1 MSAALT
7 PLQSQA
13 QTQAIDLPNKAYML
27 PQSIPMWPP
36 AWWTWLVVAAIAL
49 VIIGLLVLWY
59 RRHQKRAYRREA
71 LSNIHKNANDLTDKE
86 CIELCHEMVRRCLIS
101 EGKIETAALP
111 SHTLFSSL
119 DASMPKKR
127 QFASLASE
135 FIDGPYRNQI
145 ELTQEQRSTMIKYTC
160 YWIRKH
166 HA

>member
-1 MSAALT
+1 MAAALT

-13 QTQAIDLPNKAYML
+13 LTQAIDLPNKGYML

-36 AWWTWLVVAAIAL
+36 VWWTWLIVAAVAL
-49 VIIGLLVLWY
+49 IIICMLILWY
-59 RRHQKRAYRREA
+59 QRHKKRTYRREA
-71 LSNIHKNANDLTDKE
+71 LSNIRKAADGLTDKE
-86 CIELCHEMVRRCLIS
+86 CIQRCHEMVRRCLIS
-101 EGKIETAALP
+101 EGKTETAALP
-111 SHTLFSSL
+111 SHALFAIL
-119 DASMPKKR
+119 DKSMPAKR

-145 ELTQEQRSTMIKYTC
+145 ELTQEQRSTMIKNTC